1 MGDAMQATLKL
12 MHRLRRLVASVAMF
26 AVVAT
31 AQPARAS
38 SLSAAFEGACERTP
52 EIQALIARRAVPD
65 AKRGAAGAHLP
76 GGPWATLTHR
86 TDALTHD
93 RGTREYVAELTLPIW
108 LRGERGAALTAALTE
123 DERIEAEI
131 TFRRLEVARRVREGY
146 WMVVEGREKV
156 AIAERRRATAAT
168 LLQDVRGQAQSGQSG
183 LLEPKLAEADVRD
196 ADAALAG
203 RRAELKQAGIA
214 FRVLTGREPPAMFGE
229 KNAGRTT
236 GTSHPRI
243 ALRGSVVQKAEADQ
257 TLVLTMDRERPEV
270 GAFASNARDTSA
282 EPNVTSLGVRMKIPF
297 AYDAINRPK
306 RAAAAADV
314 VAAKEE
320 LALAEREVAG
330 DVAQARAKLEG
341 ARQQLTA
348 LESRRA
354 GLAEVVQL
362 TQAGQRAGQMPLNDL
377 IRSRLQLFEADLAR
391 TTARVAVERA
401 RSDLNQAF
409 GLEP

>member
-1 MGDAMQATLKL
+1 
-12 MHRLRRLVASVAMF
+12 MHGSVITFCRLALSGAILAAF
-26 AVVAT
+26 AAGAPT
-31 AQPARAS
+31 RAS
-38 SLSAAFEGACERTP
+38 ALSAAFEGACERTP
-52 EIQALIARRAVPD
+52 EIQTLIARRAVPD
-65 AKRGAAGAHLP
+65 AKRAAAGAHLP
-76 GGPWATLTHR
+76 GGPWATFTHR

-123 DERIEAEI
+123 GGRIEAEI
-131 TFRRLEVARRVREGY
+131 TFRRLEVARRVRDAY
-146 WMVVEGREKV
+146 WMIVEAREKV

-168 LLQDVRGQAQSGQSG
+168 LLQDVRGQAQSGQTG
-183 LLEPKLAEADVRD
+183 LLEAKLAEADVRD
-196 ADAALAG
+196 ADATLAG

-214 FRVLTGREPPAMFGE
+214 FRVLTGREPPAMYNE
-229 KNAGRTT
+229 KDSGRATT
-236 GTSHPRI
+236 TSHPRI
-243 ALRGSVVQKAEADQ
+243 ALRGIVVQKAEADQ
-257 TLVLTMDRERPEV
+257 NLVLTMDRERPEL
-270 GAFASNARDTSA
+270 GAFASNAQDTSA

-297 AYDAINRPK
+297 AYDAINQPK

-330 DVAQARAKLEG
+330 DVAQARAKLDG

-348 LESRRA
+348 LEGRRA
-354 GLAEVVQL
+354 GLSEVVQL
-362 TQAGQRAGQMPLNDL
+362 TQAAQRAGQVPLNDL

-391 TTARVAVERA
+391 ATARVATDRA
-401 RSDLNQAF
+401 RSDLNQAL